1 MDEGPDSPQG
11 TQLAVMKRN
20 MGMLRAVSSLRL
32 PGLQFFTVFAILF
45 GTALSTSGEGT
56 AGPVFIQQP
65 ADTLFPEESAVTKLM
80 LRCRALANPP
90 ATYSWLLN
98 DIEIDI
104 SKAHSLVGGDL
115 VIEGVNKER
124 DSGMYQCLA
133 KNPIG
138 IAMSHKASLQF
149 VHLEPF
155 PSETR
160 NTVKV
165 KKNQG
170 VFLLCDYPAHFPGL
184 YYQWFLNDL
193 PNLIPTDHRRFI
205 SQTTGNLYIARVEP
219 EDAGYYSCLVHSSST
234 ERRFEKKSVNSVV
247 TQLIIRE
254 GRSMGRFS
262 PSMRVKLPSV
272 TTVLAGDTVSLECFA
287 LGNPVP
293 RISWQRLNRGL
304 PGKARRSAAGAI
316 LEIPN
321 AQRSDEGTYSCRAS
335 SRQGNVTSE
344 SELVVEA
351 RPEWRK
357 EISLREVD
365 VNSQLVWICEAW
377 AQPAPTYEWLKN
389 GELLLSVNGSSMA
402 GSSSLEIEN
411 VTLSDSGM
419 YQCVARNKHGEILSN
434 AELRVLS
441 LPPEFNVQLTRRAVQ
456 AVRGGVAQMPCSP
469 RAAPRPIISW
479 SRGTELLHGNDKM
492 TVLEDGILII
502 RDLTRTDGGNYTCF
516 AENVLGKA
524 NETFLLQIREPTKI
538 TLQPSNSNVIVGKTT
553 ILRCHASRDPSL
565 DLGFLW
571 LFHGRPIDLE
581 EESDHYGRIEGEEN
595 AGDLEI
601 RDAQLAHAGVY
612 TCVARTIVDNT
623 SATAKLI
630 VRGPPGPPGGVMVE
644 NVTATTSTITWSR
657 GSNNHSPITCYNIQ
671 VRTPHLADGEWMTVK
686 TDPQVI
692 EGNVERAVVLE
703 LRPWLQYKFRV
714 TATNI
719 QGQGEP
725 SQPSRPIWTQG
736 AAPIVAP
743 SGVGGGG
750 GVQRELT
757 ITWKP
762 MAREYHYGELFGY
775 MVAFRPNGL
784 AAWTTAMV
792 LNAGTTRYVHHN
804 ASSEPYVF
812 FEVKVLAFN
821 RHGEGPYSQIA
832 LIHSAEDEPD
842 IAPSGIEGHSLSAF
856 EIFVSWERVWLNS
869 TLRRVAGYEVRYWIE
884 KEDEA
889 SADRVRTHDGVS
901 SITLKGLKDDTIYKV
916 EVRAYNTGGSG
927 PPSAACNITTRKAP
941 PSQVPELSLLDRSSS
956 ELTIEWSPV
965 RPQHNE
971 SAVTQYKVVLWK
983 QGEEQGQPQIL
994 SGDKTMVSLPVE
1006 SPASYVVMVKA
1017 LSDGGEGP
1025 GGVLEITGLSGR
1037 ASSLEPQ
1044 CWAVLFLASLAFLP
1058 GTSRSS

>member
-1 MDEGPDSPQG
+1 MDLCGSG
-11 TQLAVMKRN
+11 A
-20 MGMLRAVSSLRL
+20 
-32 PGLQFFTVFAILF
+32 
-45 GTALSTSGEGT
+45 ALSASGEGT

-98 DIEIDI
+98 DVEIEI
-104 SKAHSLVGGDL
+104 SKTYSLIGGDL

-124 DSGMYQCLA
+124 DAGMYQCLA

-138 IAMSHKASLQF
+138 IAMSRKASLQF

-160 NTVKV
+160 NTVKIRR
-165 KKNQG
+165 NQG
-170 VFLLCDYPAHFPGL
+170 VFLLCNYPAHFPGL

-193 PNLIPTDHRRFI
+193 PNIIPTDHRRFI

-219 EDAGYYSCLVHSSST
+219 EDAGHYSCLVHSSSIG
-234 ERRFEKKSVNSVV
+234 RRFERKSVNSAV

-254 GRSMGRFS
+254 GRSMGRYS
-262 PSMRVKLPSV
+262 PSMRLQLPSV
-272 TTVLAGDTVSLECFA
+272 TTVLVGDTVNLECFA

-293 RISWQRLNRGL
+293 RITWQRLNRGL

-316 LEIPN
+316 LDIPN

-344 SELVVEA
+344 SRLVVEA

-357 EISLREVD
+357 EISLKEVD
-365 VNSQLVWICEAW
+365 VGSRLVWICEAW
-377 AQPAPTYEWLKN
+377 AWPAPTYEWLKN
-389 GELLLSVNGSSMA
+389 GELLE
-402 GSSSLEIEN
+402 LEIEN

-419 YQCVARNKHGEILSN
+419 YQCVALNKHGEVLSN

-492 TVLEDGILII
+492 TVLEDGTLII

-538 TLQPSNSNVIVGKTT
+538 TLQPSNSNVIVGRTT

-581 EESDHYGRIEGEEN
+581 EEIDHYGRIEGEEY

-601 RDAQLAHAGVY
+601 RDVQLAHAGEY

-644 NVTATTSTITWSR
+644 NVTSTTSTITWSR
-657 GSNNHSPITCYNIQ
+657 GSSNHSPITSYNIQ
-671 VRTPHLADGEWMTVK
+671 VRTPHLADGEWMTAK

-714 TATNI
+714 IATNI

-725 SQPSRPIWTQG
+725 SQPSRPIWTKG
-736 AAPIVAP
+736 AGIV
-743 SGVGGGG
+743 
-750 GVQRELT
+750 
-757 ITWKP
+757 P
-762 MAREYHYGELFGY
+762 MAREYLYGDLFGY
-775 MVAFRPNGL
+775 KVAFRMNSQ
-784 AAWTTAMV
+784 AAWTIAIV
-792 LNAGTTRYVHHN
+792 PNAGTTRYVHHN
-804 ASSEPYVF
+804 ASNESYAS

-832 LIHSAEDEPD
+832 FVHSAEDDHNFRAHPPTKLETGFCNCVC
-842 IAPSGIEGHSLSAF
+842 PSVCPC
-856 EIFVSWERVWLNS
+856 VS
-869 TLRRVAGYEVRYWIE
+869 
-884 KEDEA
+884 
-889 SADRVRTHDGVS
+889 
-901 SITLKGLKDDTIYKV
+901 
-916 EVRAYNTGGSG
+916 
-927 PPSAACNITTRKAP
+927 
-941 PSQVPELSLLDRSSS
+941 
-956 ELTIEWSPV
+956 
-965 RPQHNE
+965 RP
-971 SAVTQYKVVLWK
+971 
-983 QGEEQGQPQIL
+983 
-994 SGDKTMVSLPVE
+994 
-1006 SPASYVVMVKA
+1006 
-1017 LSDGGEGP
+1017 
-1025 GGVLEITGLSGR
+1025 
-1037 ASSLEPQ
+1037 
-1044 CWAVLFLASLAFLP
+1044 
-1058 GTSRSS
+1058 